1 MSLHIRE
8 AAPAYAAN
16 TDAAFWDL
24 WAVIQVITSVLELP
38 LDRLDALIDRIE
50 SAPQHV
56 EFMTVR
62 QLMLLVQETRS

>member
-38 LDRLDALIDRIE
+38 LDRLDALIDHIE

>member
-1 MSLHIRE
+1 MSLHIRD

>member
-1 MSLHIRE
+1 MSLHVRD

-24 WAVIQVITSVLELP
+24 WSAARVLQGVFELP
-38 LDRLDALIDRIE
+38 LHRLDTLVERIE
-50 SAPQHV
+50 AHPHPV

-62 QLMLLVQETRS
+62 QLMLLVREAQA